1 MYTLDVGTYKVGLS
15 FCYDSRFL
23 QGPGTDKKEVAK
35 IRESIAA
42 GKSFCGCILN
52 YKKDG
57 SRFWNLLSM
66 TPIKSSDGGQVLKY
80 IGLREFL
87 PFPDVYLQLE
97 KSFAFCVGLD
107 PKIFNKETKFKN
119 WNTFAYTSWGLEWK
133 KRGAMST
140 GCRWR

>member
-1 MYTLDVGTYKVGLS
+1 MCTLDVGTYKVGLS

-23 QGPGTDKKEVAK
+23 QGPRTDKKEVAK

-97 KSFAFCVGLD
+97 KSFALCVGLD
-107 PKIFNKETKFKN
+107 PKIFNKEI
-119 WNTFAYTSWGLEWK
+119 
-133 KRGAMST
+133 
-140 GCRWR
+140 